1 MINYLSKFLPVLFY
15 PVGLAGMLALGA
27 IAAMYFNR
35 KRTSFVLT
43 ALSVATLWS
52 FSSPL
57 IAHILVRTLES
68 KYDQQIVYPKVPA
81 IVLLGGCTR
90 PAMPPRT
97 TVEVSCTGDRVLYAA
112 RLYRQGAAPTIIC
125 TGGKLEFVYN
135 YPGSEAMCMA
145 NILTDV
151 CGIDTSAI
159 IIEPRAE
166 NTHDHAPNVEKIL
179 RERGMK
185 KEIILVTSA
194 MHMYRSVRIFRKQGY
209 TVFPAPADYWE
220 DTKIQM
226 NLLAFFPRVE
236 SLFASTN
243 ALHEYFGIIAYKMLG
258 WI

>member
-1 MINYLSKFLPVLFY
+1 MITYISKFLPVLFY
-15 PVGLAGMLALGA
+15 PVGLSGMLALGA
-27 IAAMYFNR
+27 IVAIFLNR
-35 KRTSFVLT
+35 KRTSIVLT
-43 ALSVATLWS
+43 ALSVATLWF

-68 KYDQQIVYPKVPA
+68 KYNQQLVYQKVPA

-90 PAMPPRT
+90 PAIQPRT
-97 TVEVSCTGDRVLYAA
+97 TVEVSCAGDRVVYAA
-112 RLYRQGAAPTIIC
+112 RLYRQGTAPSIVC
-125 TGGKLEFVYN
+125 TGGKLAFVYD

-151 CGIDTSAI
+151 CGIDTGAI
-159 IIEPRAE
+159 IIEPKAE
-166 NTHDHAPNVEKIL
+166 NTHDHAPNVEKLL
-179 RERGMK
+179 RERGLK
-185 KEIILVTSA
+185 KEIVLVTSA

-209 TVFPAPADYWE
+209 TVFPAPADFWE
-220 DTKIQM
+220 DREMQM
-226 NLLAFFPRVE
+226 NLLVFFPKVE